1 MNTNS
6 TTSGSS
12 KTVTATCDAGWV
24 AVGGGGQISDDNDAA
39 AINDSY
45 PSSDSAWTVRAVEF
59 GNDISWTLTTYVLCI
74 EDVA

>member
-6 TTSGSS
+6 ATNGFD

-24 AVGGGGQISDDNDAA
+24 AVGGGGQISDDNDVAL
-39 AINDSY
+39 INDSY
-45 PSSDSAWTVRAVEF
+45 PSSDSAWTVRAVEV
-59 GNDISWTLTTYVLCI
+59 GNDNSWTLTTYVLCI